1 MLKLPVF
8 RKPKGIVKPRLPHL
22 EYTLL
27 KKLLHNGSEPGQE
40 KKLLLQSKITLN
52 HKIDMPNIKPSS
64 LSDVSASGKPK
75 KLLDQYSEFLRN
87 RHYSLRTEKT
97 YIGWV
102 RQYILFHGKRHPREM
117 GVDEINAFITHLV
130 NQKAVSASTQNQAI
144 SAILFLYRNVL
155 QIELDDRA
163 LVPIRPTRPKRVP
176 TVLSRQEAK
185 KVIAHLDGLY
195 KLMTQIMY
203 GSGLRLME
211 VMRLRVKDLDFANH
225 QIVVRDGKG
234 ENDRVTMFPD
244 ILLEPL
250 RLHLQQVKAQ
260 HDLDLALG
268 HGTVYLP
275 YALERK
281 YPTAN
286 REFAW
291 QYVFPARELSIDPVS
306 GLKQRHHL
314 NEANLQRA
322 VKQAARLAHID
333 KPVTPH
339 AFRHSFATHLLEN
352 GYDIRTVQELLG
364 HKDVKTTM
372 IYTHVLNRGG
382 LAVKSPL
389 DEIREKKAEYS
400 VGLHACLAACV
411 PAAQWSGIKSPLDP

>member
-1 MLKLPVF
+1 MWK
-8 RKPKGIVKPRLPHL
+8 
-22 EYTLL
+22 
-27 KKLLHNGSEPGQE
+27 
-40 KKLLLQSKITLN
+40 
-52 HKIDMPNIKPSS
+52 HKTDMPNITPSS
-64 LSDVSASGKPK
+64 PSDVPAWGKPPRPESGPKGK

-87 RHYSLRTEKT
+87 RHYSLRTKKT

-102 RQYILFHGKRHPREM
+102 RQYILYHKKRHPREM
-117 GVDEINAFITHLV
+117 GEAEINDFITHLV
-130 NQKAVSASTQNQAI
+130 NQKTVSASTQNQAI

-155 QIELDDRA
+155 GIELDEKA
-163 LVPIRPTRPKRVP
+163 LVPIRPTRPRRVP

-185 KVIAHLDGLY
+185 KVIAQMDGIY
-195 KLMTQIMY
+195 KIMTQIMY

-211 VMRLRVKDLDFANH
+211 VMRLRVKDLDFASH
-225 QIVVRDGKG
+225 QIIVRDGKG
-234 ENDRVTMFPD
+234 ENDRVTLFPD
-244 ILLEPL
+244 LLLQPL
-250 RLHLQQVKAQ
+250 RLHLRQVKAQ
-260 HDLDLALG
+260 HELDLSQG
-268 HGTVYLP
+268 FGTVHLP
-275 YALERK
+275 YALARK
-281 YPTAN
+281 YPNAD

-291 QYVFPARELSIDPVS
+291 QYVFPAPDLSIDPVS
-306 GLKQRHHL
+306 GIRQRHPL

-322 VKQAARLAHID
+322 VRHAAKLARVD

-389 DEIREKKAEYS
+389 D
-400 VGLHACLAACV
+400 
-411 PAAQWSGIKSPLDP
+411 P

>member
-1 MLKLPVF
+1 M
-8 RKPKGIVKPRLPHL
+8 RRR
-22 EYTLL
+22 
-27 KKLLHNGSEPGQE
+27 
-40 KKLLLQSKITLN
+40 
-52 HKIDMPNIKPSS
+52 
-64 LSDVSASGKPK
+64 AK
-75 KLLDQYSEFLRN
+75 KLLDQYGEFLRN

-102 RQYILFHGKRHPREM
+102 RQYILFHNKRHPREM
-117 GVDEINAFITHLV
+117 GVAEINDFITYLV
-130 NQKAVSASTQNQAI
+130 NQKSVSASTQNQAI

-155 QIELDDRA
+155 QIELDEKA
-163 LVPIRPTRPKRVP
+163 LVSIRPTRPKRIP
-176 TVLSRQEAK
+176 TVLSRDEAK
-185 KVIAHLDGLY
+185 KVIAQMDGIY
-195 KLMTQIMY
+195 KIMTQIMY

-211 VMRLRVKDLDFANH
+211 VMRLRVKDLDFANR
-225 QIVVRDGKG
+225 QIIVRDGKG

-244 ILLEPL
+244 VLLEPL
-250 RLHLQQVKAQ
+250 RSHLRQVKAQ
-260 HDLDLALG
+260 HEMDLKLG
-268 HGTVYLP
+268 FGNVYLP

-281 YPTAN
+281 YPNAG

-291 QYVFPARELSIDPVS
+291 QYVFPAPNLSIDPVS
-306 GLKQRHHL
+306 GIQQRHHW
-314 NEANLQRA
+314 NESALQKA
-322 VKQAARLAHID
+322 VKQAARLARID

-389 DEIREKKAEYS
+389 D
-400 VGLHACLAACV
+400 
-411 PAAQWSGIKSPLDP
+411 P

>member
-1 MLKLPVF
+1 
-8 RKPKGIVKPRLPHL
+8 
-22 EYTLL
+22 
-27 KKLLHNGSEPGQE
+27 
-40 KKLLLQSKITLN
+40 
-52 HKIDMPNIKPSS
+52 MPNIKPSS
-64 LSDVSASGKPK
+64 PPNIPPAGKPATPKSPPKGK
-75 KLLDQYSEFLRN
+75 KLLDLYGEFLRN

-102 RQYILFHGKRHPREM
+102 RQYILFHKKRHPREM
-117 GVDEINAFITHLV
+117 GEAEINEFITHLV
-130 NQKAVSASTQNQAI
+130 NQKNVAASTQNQAI
-144 SAILFLYRNVL
+144 SAILYLYRNVL
-155 QIELDDRA
+155 NIQLDEKA
-163 LVPIRPTRPKRVP
+163 LVPIRPTKPKRVP
-176 TVLSRQEAK
+176 TVLSKAEAK
-185 KVIAHLDGLY
+185 KVISQMDGIY
-195 KLMTQIMY
+195 KIMTQIMY

-211 VMRLRVKDLDFANH
+211 VMRLRVKDLDFANR

-260 HDLDLALG
+260 HDTDLAMG
-268 HGTVYLP
+268 YGTVYLP

-281 YPTAN
+281 YPNAS

-291 QYVFPARELSIDPVS
+291 QYIFPSPDLSIDPVS
-306 GLKQRHHL
+306 GVRQRHHL

-322 VKQAARLAHID
+322 VKQASRLARLD

-382 LAVKSPL
+382 MAVRSPL
-389 DEIREKKAEYS
+389 DEIREAKGEYT
-400 VGLHACLAACV
+400 LA
-411 PAAQWSGIKSPLDP
+411 SHHSLIKSPLDP

>member
-1 MLKLPVF
+1 
-8 RKPKGIVKPRLPHL
+8 
-22 EYTLL
+22 
-27 KKLLHNGSEPGQE
+27 LHNGTSLD
-40 KKLLLQSKITLN
+40 KKRNAAPSKRNSVKRKT
-52 HKIDMPNIKPSS
+52 DMPNIIPSS
-64 LSDVSASGKPK
+64 PSNVSPSGEPARAESAPKGK

-102 RQYILFHGKRHPREM
+102 RQYILYHNKRHPREM

-130 NQKAVSASTQNQAI
+130 NQKTVSASTQNQAI

-185 KVIAHLDGLY
+185 KVIVHLDGIY
-195 KLMTQIMY
+195 KLMTQMMY

-225 QIVVRDGKG
+225 QIIVRDGKG

-244 ILLEPL
+244 VLLEPL
-250 RLHLQQVKAQ
+250 RLQLQQVKAQ
-260 HDLDLALG
+260 HDLDLSQG
-268 HGTVYLP
+268 YGTVYLP

-322 VKQAARLAHID
+322 VKQAARLARID

-339 AFRHSFATHLLEN
+339 TFRHSFATHLLEN

-389 DEIREKKAEYS
+389 D
-400 VGLHACLAACV
+400 G
-411 PAAQWSGIKSPLDP
+411 

>member
-1 MLKLPVF
+1 MLK
-8 RKPKGIVKPRLPHL
+8 
-22 EYTLL
+22 
-27 KKLLHNGSEPGQE
+27 
-40 KKLLLQSKITLN
+40 
-52 HKIDMPNIKPSS
+52 HKTDMPNITPSS
-64 LSDVSASGKPK
+64 PSDVSPPGKPAHLESSSKGK

-102 RQYILFHGKRHPREM
+102 RQYILYHNKRHPREM

-130 NQKAVSASTQNQAI
+130 NQKTVSASTQNQAI

-163 LVPIRPTRPKRVP
+163 LIPIRPTRPKRVP
-176 TVLSRQEAK
+176 TVLARQEAK
-185 KVIAHLDGLY
+185 KVIAHLDGIY

-225 QIVVRDGKG
+225 QIIVRDGKG

-244 ILLEPL
+244 VLLGPL
-250 RLHLQQVKAQ
+250 RLQLQQVKAQ
-260 HDLDLALG
+260 HDLDLSQG
-268 HGTVYLP
+268 YGTVYLP

-372 IYTHVLNRGG
+372 IYTHVLQRGG

-389 DEIREKKAEYS
+389 DA
-400 VGLHACLAACV
+400 
-411 PAAQWSGIKSPLDP
+411 

>member
-1 MLKLPVF
+1 
-8 RKPKGIVKPRLPHL
+8 
-22 EYTLL
+22 
-27 KKLLHNGSEPGQE
+27 
-40 KKLLLQSKITLN
+40 
-52 HKIDMPNIKPSS
+52 MPYNTPSS
-64 LSDVSASGKPK
+64 PSDTSPSGKSTPSESISKGK

-102 RQYILFHGKRHPREM
+102 RQYILFHNKRHPREM
-117 GVDEINAFITHLV
+117 GVAEINDFITYLV
-130 NQKAVSASTQNQAI
+130 NQKSVSASTQNQAI

-155 QIELDDRA
+155 QIELDEKA
-163 LVPIRPTRPKRVP
+163 LVSIRPTRPKRIP
-176 TVLSRQEAK
+176 TVLSRDEAK
-185 KVIAHLDGLY
+185 KVIAQMDGIY
-195 KLMTQIMY
+195 KIMTQIMY

-211 VMRLRVKDLDFANH
+211 VMRLRVKDLDFANR
-225 QIVVRDGKG
+225 QIIVRDGKG

-244 ILLEPL
+244 VLLEPL
-250 RLHLQQVKAQ
+250 RSHLRQVKAQ
-260 HDLDLALG
+260 HEMDLKLG
-268 HGTVYLP
+268 FGNVYLP

-281 YPTAN
+281 YPNAG

-291 QYVFPARELSIDPVS
+291 QYVFPAPNLSIDPVS
-306 GLKQRHHL
+306 GIQQRHHW
-314 NEANLQRA
+314 NESALQKA
-322 VKQAARLAHID
+322 VKQAARLARID

-389 DEIREKKAEYS
+389 D
-400 VGLHACLAACV
+400 
-411 PAAQWSGIKSPLDP
+411 P